1 MKKRLV
7 KSKNKMLFAVAG
19 GSTDYFDVDLLLM
32 RVLIVILTLI
42 IGVTLVGYLMLAVWM
57 PKPTEND
64 SSL

>member
-32 RVLIVILTLI
+32 RVPIVILTL
-42 IGVTLVGYLMLAVWM
+42 IGVTLVGYLMLAIWM

>member
-42 IGVTLVGYLMLAVWM
+42 GVTLVGYLMLAIWM